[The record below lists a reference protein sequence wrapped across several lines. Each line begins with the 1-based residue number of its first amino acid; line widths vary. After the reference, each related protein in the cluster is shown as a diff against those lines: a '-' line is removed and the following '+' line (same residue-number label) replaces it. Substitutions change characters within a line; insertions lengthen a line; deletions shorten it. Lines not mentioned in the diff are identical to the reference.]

1 MHVTMTGVLALEQLR
16 AQLEEDA
23 GADYPQDVRTELLV
37 LYDVCRGLNL
47 GLFQM
52 REVLGDVGWAYLRQE
67 LNLPVGLPTA
77 HVLTSLAASPAPQ
90 RSAQIG

>member
-23 GADYPQDVRTELLV
+23 GADFPQDVRTELLV

-47 GLFQM
+47 GCSRCARCSAM
-52 REVLGDVGWAYLRQE
+52 WAGPTCGRT
-67 LNLPVGLPTA
+67 LPVGLPTA
-77 HVLTSLAASPAPQ
+77 HALTSLAASPAPH
-90 RSAQIG
+90 RSAEIG